1 MCVRRPMREPL
12 SLIPT
17 SDVIGDG
24 TAVSAEAGAVHRS
37 AIAARESLEQSIALF
52 GEQTR
57 CISEIL
63 AAAAEH
69 SDPDWNGEGAD
80 PVSSLAVDRAT
91 AFIRALPRA
100 LPMPEVAPE
109 PDGSISLDW
118 IHSRS
123 RIFSISVGVSDR
135 LAFAWIDG
143 TDRGHAVARF
153 DGDRI
158 PSLILDR
165 IRHTMRHATVRA
177 A

>member
-1 MCVRRPMREPL
+1 MPEPL

-17 SDVIGDG
+17 SNVIGDG
-24 TAVSAEAGAVHRS
+24 TAVSAEAGAVHKS

-52 GEQTR
+52 GPQTT

-63 AAAAEH
+63 TIAAEH
-69 SDPDWNGEGAD
+69 SQPNWNGEGAD
-80 PVSSLAVDRAT
+80 PVSPLATNQAVAL
-91 AFIRALPRA
+91 IRALPRGFA
-100 LPMPEVAPE
+100 IPEVGPD

-118 IHSRS
+118 IDTRS
-123 RIFSISVGVSDR
+123 RMLSVSVGVTDR

-153 DGDRI
+153 DRDRI

-165 IRHTMRHATVRA
+165 IRHTMRHASVRA

>member
-1 MCVRRPMREPL
+1 MPEPL

-37 AIAARESLEQSIALF
+37 AIAARESLEQSIMLF
-52 GEQTR
+52 GPQTA

-63 AAAAEH
+63 TIAAQH
-69 SDPDWNGEGAD
+69 SQPDWNGEGAD
-80 PVSSLAVDRAT
+80 PISLLAVDRAV
-91 AFIRALPRA
+91 AFIRALPRGFA
-100 LPMPEVAPE
+100 MPEISPE

-118 IHSRS
+118 IEGRS
-123 RIFSISVGVSDR
+123 RMLSISVGVTDR
-135 LAFAWIDG
+135 LAFAWSDG

-153 DGDRI
+153 DGERI
-158 PSLILDR
+158 PWLILDR
-165 IRHTMRHATVRA
+165 IGHTIGHASVRA

>member
-1 MCVRRPMREPL
+1 MPEPV

-17 SDVIGDG
+17 SDLVGDG

-37 AIAARESLEQSIALF
+37 AVEARESLEQSIVLF
-52 GEQTR
+52 GPQTA
-57 CISEIL
+57 CISEIV

-80 PVSSLAVDRAT
+80 PVSLLARDRAT
-91 AFIRALPRA
+91 ALIRALPRA

-109 PDGSISLDW
+109 PDGSLSLDW
-118 IHSRS
+118 IHTRS
-123 RIFSISVGVSDR
+123 RMVSVSVGVTDR

-143 TDRGHAVARF
+143 TDRGHAVERF

-165 IRHTMRHATVRA
+165 IRHTMGHASIRA